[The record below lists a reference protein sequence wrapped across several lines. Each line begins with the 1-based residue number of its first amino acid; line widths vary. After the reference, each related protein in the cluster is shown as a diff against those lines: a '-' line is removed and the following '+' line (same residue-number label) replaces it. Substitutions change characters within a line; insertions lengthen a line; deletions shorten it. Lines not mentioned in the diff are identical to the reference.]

1 VEGKMSRRDYFREE
15 DKLKRISIVF
25 GIVLVLTILVFT
37 LIFNLY
43 NKKLR
48 EEAQRSIL
56 ELGSINAVVP
66 NANTL
71 SASITEDKGV
81 NEVKEENTTSVEK
94 KEIAKHTTPAEEPS
108 EEIVEETAQTSE
120 NEGEV
125 VVQENTEEPVEEIE
139 PKPVTFIAPV
149 NGEIMKDFAT
159 ETLVYSKT
167 LDEWTVHNGIDIKA
181 PKTTVVVASA
191 DGRVESIKNDPRY
204 GLTVTIS
211 HLDGF
216 KTVYSNLL
224 TAEFVSEGQNV
235 EQGRTIGTVGE
246 SASFEVVDEAHLHFE
261 MTKDGIYVNPTLYF
275 K

>member
-1 VEGKMSRRDYFREE
+1 MSRRDYFREE

-25 GIVLVLTILVFT
+25 GIVLVLTVLVFT

-66 NANTL
+66 NTNTL

-81 NEVKEENTTSVEK
+81 NEVKAENTTSEEK
-94 KEIAKHTTPAEEPS
+94 KEIAKHTTPAEEPI
-108 EEIVEETAQTSE
+108 EEPVEETVQSSE
-120 NEGEV
+120 NESEV
-125 VVQENTEEPVEEIE
+125 AVQEGTEEPVEEIVE

-224 TAEFVSEGQNV
+224 TAEFVSEGQDV

-246 SASFEVVDEAHLHFE
+246 SASFEIVDEAHLHFE

-275 K
+275 N